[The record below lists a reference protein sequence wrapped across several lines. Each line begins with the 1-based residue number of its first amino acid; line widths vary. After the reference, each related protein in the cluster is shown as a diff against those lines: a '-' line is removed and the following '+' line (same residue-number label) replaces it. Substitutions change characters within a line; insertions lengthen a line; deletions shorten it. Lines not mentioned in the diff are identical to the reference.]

1 MRKFYFLCTAML
13 LMFATSVKADRI
25 LFQENYE
32 TGGIPSTWTYA
43 AEAGKN
49 NGATIAGDSEG
60 HYFSVYGGS
69 ANGRSA
75 NCFWG
80 EGIYGEDKSA
90 ITEYSVHVEFQFQ
103 AFGNDTKK
111 GQHNGNLAIFSDEKC
126 ALTNGAK
133 SGTYGPYCVL
143 SNNCL
148 FDIAQNS
155 VDAATNPG
163 ASDTDITHWFLY
175 NDTTNAITPAAGT
188 WYELNLTVNTTTREV
203 TWSMADFDNTF
214 SKQGSFTLPEDAN
227 AYATGLYLMLA
238 RYQSVVNVDNIKV
251 TVPGDYANT
260 PVIALT
266 GVNNSQ
272 RTFTVTFMEGETL
285 HLTGT
290 DGSQKTI
297 GYYDTG
303 EVLGQYVYTTTTSG
317 TISAYTTVGTMTS
330 ETATMD
336 VNCTPIV
343 LPTPTY
349 AIVSAAAGY
358 EKVYQFTVDNSGVE
372 MQPEIFMDF
381 SFKSENGTDDFVLSN
396 QNNGAKVTVPSKGTL
411 TVTTKAIGYNSS
423 TTSLMNDQSYEI
435 TQDIDLQHL
444 TAADLTA
451 KGFVAM
457 DPLDSET
464 TSGESN
470 WTGRQRL
477 YYQIENGGTDDEGK
491 PTYDKYLVW
500 GPSTVGGEP
509 IQRYQYLQSNLN
521 EETAHSLF
529 APLYLWYGNTGVDP
543 SIAKY
548 YEEDG
553 VTPKVD
559 HLGHTGGST
568 NVKMYEGIGLCFSGN
583 LGDGGD
589 FYTSETMTYAA
600 IAVNNVILGVDGLTS
615 NDMILVSKITDYG
628 STSAHPQFPLGTDPA
643 EAKNQYLA
651 SNLGDNK
658 EIISSG
664 LETFK
669 LYRVQDAIT
678 RVQVLSPGTSGIKD
692 IVAGQ
697 VISDHNAPI
706 YNLNGVQVNAK
717 SLKPGVYVK
726 QGKKFIVR

>member
-25 LFQENYE
+25 LYQENYE
-32 TGGIPSTWTYA
+32 VGSLPSTWTI
-43 AEAGKN
+43 
-49 NGATIAGDSEG
+49 NGGTGSIAGDTEG
-60 HYFSVYGGS
+60 KYMSFALGQN
-69 ANGRSA
+69 NGRSA
-75 NCFWG
+75 HCLWG
-80 EGIYGEDKSA
+80 AGIYDEVMQTM
-90 ITEYSVHVEFQFQ
+90 TEYKVSIDFQIQ
-103 AFGNDTKK
+103 AFGNNQYNGEIAVFSGDACEKT
-111 GQHNGNLAIFSDEKC
+111 NGNKGGNWD
-126 ALTNGAK
+126 
-133 SGTYGPYCVL
+133 PYNTV
-143 SNNCL
+143 SQNCF
-148 FDIAQNS
+148 FDISQDEVNIKAME
-155 VDAATNPG
+155 TKEPG
-163 ASDTDITHWFLY
+163 QWFLMG
-175 NDTTNAITPAAGT
+175 NVDDKVNLTQGT
-188 WYELNLTVNTTTREV
+188 WYTLVLNVNVNTREV
-203 TWSMADFDNTF
+203 AWTLDDLDNTF
-214 SKQGSFTLPEDAN
+214 HKAGSKTMAEDAN
-227 AYATGLYLMLA
+227 MYISGLYLMNA
-238 RYQSVVNVDNIKV
+238 RYQSVTNVDNIKV
-251 TVPGDYANT
+251 TIPGDYANT

-266 GVNNSQ
+266 GVNNSE
-272 RTFTVTFMEGETL
+272 RTYTISFMEGETL

-336 VNCTPIV
+336 VDCSPIV

-411 TVTTKAIGYNSS
+411 TVTTKASGYASS

-444 TAADLTA
+444 TGADLLA

-464 TSGESN
+464 TSGENN

-600 IAVNNVILGVDGLTS
+600 IAINNVTLGVDGLTS

>member
-1 MRKFYFLCTAML
+1 
-13 LMFATSVKADRI
+13 MFATSVKADRI
-25 LFQENYE
+25 LYQENYE
-32 TGGIPSTWTYA
+32 VGSLPSTWTI
-43 AEAGKN
+43 
-49 NGATIAGDSEG
+49 NGGTGSIAGDTEG
-60 HYFSVYGGS
+60 KYMSFALGQN
-69 ANGRSA
+69 NGRSA
-75 NCFWG
+75 HCLWG
-80 EGIYGEDKSA
+80 AGIYDEVMQTM
-90 ITEYSVHVEFQFQ
+90 TEYKVSIDFQIQ
-103 AFGNDTKK
+103 AFGTNQYNGEIAVFSGDACEKT
-111 GQHNGNLAIFSDEKC
+111 NGNKGGNWD
-126 ALTNGAK
+126 
-133 SGTYGPYCVL
+133 PYNTV
-143 SNNCL
+143 SPNCF
-148 FDIAQNS
+148 FDISQD
-155 VDAATNPG
+155 DANIKAMETKLPG
-163 ASDTDITHWFLY
+163 QWFLMG
-175 NDTTNAITPAAGT
+175 NVDDKVNLTQGT
-188 WYELNLTVNTTTREV
+188 WYTLVLNVNVNTREV
-203 TWSMADFDNTF
+203 AWTLDDLDNTF
-214 SKQGSFTLPEDAN
+214 HKAGSKTMAEDAN
-227 AYATGLYLMLA
+227 MYISGLYLMNA
-238 RYQSVVNVDNIKV
+238 RYQSVTNVDNIKV
-251 TVPGDYANT
+251 TIPGDYANT

-266 GVNNSQ
+266 GVNNSE
-272 RTFTVTFMEGETL
+272 RTYTISFMEGETL

-336 VNCTPIV
+336 VNCSPIV

-349 AIVSAAAGY
+349 AVVSAAAGY

-396 QNNGAKVTVPSKGTL
+396 QNNGVKVTVPSKGTL
-411 TVTTKAIGYNSS
+411 TVTTKASGYASS

-444 TAADLTA
+444 TGADLLA

-464 TSGESN
+464 TSGENN

-529 APLYLWYGNTGVDP
+529 APLYLWYGTTGVDP
-543 SIAKY
+543 SITKY
-548 YEEDG
+548 FEEDG

-559 HLGHTGGST
+559 HLGHTAGTT
-568 NVKMYEGIGLCFSGN
+568 NPKMYEGIGLCFSGN

-589 FYTSETMTYAA
+589 FYTNSTMTYAA
-600 IAVNNVILGVDGLTS
+600 IAVNNVTLGVDGLTS

-651 SNLGDNK
+651 SNLGESK
-658 EIISSG
+658 QVISSG
-664 LETFK
+664 LETFQ

>member
-25 LFQENYE
+25 LYQENYE
-32 TGGIPSTWTYA
+32 VGSLPSTWTI
-43 AEAGKN
+43 
-49 NGATIAGDSEG
+49 NGGTGSIAGDTEG
-60 HYFSVYGGS
+60 KYMSFALGQN
-69 ANGRSA
+69 NGRSA
-75 NCFWG
+75 HCLWG
-80 EGIYGEDKSA
+80 AGIYDEVMQTM
-90 ITEYSVHVEFQFQ
+90 TEYKVSIDFQIQ
-103 AFGNDTKK
+103 AFGTNQYNGEIAVFSGDACEKT
-111 GQHNGNLAIFSDEKC
+111 NGNKGGNWD
-126 ALTNGAK
+126 
-133 SGTYGPYCVL
+133 PYNTV
-143 SNNCL
+143 SPNCF
-148 FDIAQNS
+148 FDISQD
-155 VDAATNPG
+155 DANIKVMETKLPG
-163 ASDTDITHWFLY
+163 QWFLMG
-175 NDTTNAITPAAGT
+175 NVDDKVNLTQGT
-188 WYELNLTVNTTTREV
+188 WYTLVLNVNVNTREV
-203 TWSMADFDNTF
+203 AWTLDDLDNTF
-214 SKQGSFTLPEDAN
+214 HKAGSKTMAEDAN
-227 AYATGLYLMLA
+227 MYISGLYLMNA
-238 RYQSVVNVDNIKV
+238 RYQSVTNVDNIKV
-251 TVPGDYANT
+251 TIPGDYANT

-266 GVNNSQ
+266 GLKDSE
-272 RTFTVTFMEGETL
+272 RTYTISFMEGETL

-396 QNNGAKVTVPSKGTL
+396 QNNGVKVTVPSKGTL
-411 TVTTKAIGYNSS
+411 TVTTKASGYASS

-444 TAADLTA
+444 TGADLLA

-464 TSGESN
+464 TSGENN

-529 APLYLWYGNTGVDP
+529 APLYLWYGTTGVDP
-543 SIAKY
+543 SITKY
-548 YEEDG
+548 FEEDG

-559 HLGHTGGST
+559 HLGHTAGTT
-568 NVKMYEGIGLCFSGN
+568 NPKMYEGIGLCFSGN

-589 FYTSETMTYAA
+589 FYTNSTMTYAA
-600 IAVNNVILGVDGLTS
+600 IAVNNVTLGVDGLTS

-651 SNLGDNK
+651 SNLGESK
-658 EIISSG
+658 QVISSG
-664 LETFK
+664 LETFQ

-697 VISDHNAPI
+697 VVSDHNAPI

>member
-25 LFQENYE
+25 LYQENYE
-32 TGGIPSTWTYA
+32 VGSLPSTWTI
-43 AEAGKN
+43 
-49 NGATIAGDSEG
+49 NGGTGSIAGDTEG
-60 HYFSVYGGS
+60 KYMSFALGQN
-69 ANGRSA
+69 NGRSA
-75 NCFWG
+75 HCLWG
-80 EGIYGEDKSA
+80 AGIYDEVMQTM
-90 ITEYSVHVEFQFQ
+90 TEYKVSIDFQIQ
-103 AFGNDTKK
+103 AFGNNQYNGEIAVFSGDACEKT
-111 GQHNGNLAIFSDEKC
+111 NGNKGGNWD
-126 ALTNGAK
+126 
-133 SGTYGPYCVL
+133 PYNTV
-143 SNNCL
+143 SQNCF
-148 FDIAQNS
+148 FDISQDEVNIKAME
-155 VDAATNPG
+155 TKEPG
-163 ASDTDITHWFLY
+163 QWFLMG
-175 NDTTNAITPAAGT
+175 NVDDKVNLTQGT
-188 WYELNLTVNTTTREV
+188 WYTLVLNVNVNTREV
-203 TWSMADFDNTF
+203 AWTLDDLDNTF
-214 SKQGSFTLPEDAN
+214 HKAGSKTMAEDAN
-227 AYATGLYLMLA
+227 MYISGLYLMNA
-238 RYQSVVNVDNIKV
+238 RYQSVTNVDNIKV
-251 TVPGDYANT
+251 TIPGDYANT

-266 GVNNSQ
+266 GVNNSE
-272 RTFTVTFMEGETL
+272 RTYTISFMEGETL

-290 DGSQKTI
+290 DGSQKTV

-336 VNCTPIV
+336 VNCSPIV

-396 QNNGAKVTVPSKGTL
+396 QNNGVKVTVPSKGTL
-411 TVTTKAIGYNSS
+411 TVTTKASGYASS

-464 TSGESN
+464 TSGENN

-600 IAVNNVILGVDGLTS
+600 IAINNVTLGVDGLTS

>member
-1 MRKFYFLCTAML
+1 M
-13 LMFATSVKADRI
+13 
-25 LFQENYE
+25 
-32 TGGIPSTWTYA
+32 
-43 AEAGKN
+43 AE
-49 NGATIAGDSEG
+49 E
-60 HYFSVYGGS
+60 
-69 ANGRSA
+69 
-75 NCFWG
+75 
-80 EGIYGEDKSA
+80 
-90 ITEYSVHVEFQFQ
+90 
-103 AFGNDTKK
+103 
-111 GQHNGNLAIFSDEKC
+111 
-126 ALTNGAK
+126 
-133 SGTYGPYCVL
+133 
-143 SNNCL
+143 
-148 FDIAQNS
+148 
-155 VDAATNPG
+155 
-163 ASDTDITHWFLY
+163 ASMY
-175 NDTTNAITPAAGT
+175 
-188 WYELNLTVNTTTREV
+188 V
-203 TWSMADFDNTF
+203 S
-214 SKQGSFTLPEDAN
+214 
-227 AYATGLYLMLA
+227 GLYLMNA
-238 RYQSVVNVDNIKV
+238 RYQSVINVDNIKV
-251 TVPGDYANT
+251 TIPGDFANT

-266 GVNNSQ
+266 GLENSQ
-272 RTFTVTFMEGETL
+272 RTYTISFMEGETL

-336 VNCTPIV
+336 VNCSPIV

-349 AIVSAAAGY
+349 AIVSAAAGF

-396 QNNGAKVTVPSKGTL
+396 QNNGVKVTVPSKGTL
-411 TVTTKAIGYNSS
+411 TVTTKASGYASS

-444 TAADLTA
+444 TGADLLA

-464 TSGESN
+464 TSGENN

-529 APLYLWYGNTGVDP
+529 APLYLWYGTTGVDP
-543 SIAKY
+543 SITKY
-548 YEEDG
+548 FEEDG

-559 HLGHTGGST
+559 HLGHTAGTT
-568 NVKMYEGIGLCFSGN
+568 NPKMYEGIGLCFSGN

-600 IAVNNVILGVDGLTS
+600 IAVNYVTLGVDGLTS

-697 VISDHNAPI
+697 VVSDHNAPI

>member
-25 LFQENYE
+25 LYQENYE
-32 TGGIPSTWTYA
+32 VGSLPSTWTI
-43 AEAGKN
+43 
-49 NGATIAGDSEG
+49 NGGTGSIAGDTEG
-60 HYFSVYGGS
+60 KYMSFALGQN
-69 ANGRSA
+69 NGRSA
-75 NCFWG
+75 HCLWG
-80 EGIYGEDKSA
+80 AGIYDEVMQTM
-90 ITEYSVHVEFQFQ
+90 TEYTVSIDFQIQ
-103 AFGNDTKK
+103 AFGNNQYNGEIAVFSGDACEKT
-111 GQHNGNLAIFSDEKC
+111 NGNKGGNWD
-126 ALTNGAK
+126 
-133 SGTYGPYCVL
+133 PYNTV
-143 SNNCL
+143 SPNCF
-148 FDIAQNS
+148 FDISQD
-155 VDAATNPG
+155 DANIKVMETKLPG
-163 ASDTDITHWFLY
+163 QWFLMGDVDDKV
-175 NDTTNAITPAAGT
+175 NLTQGT
-188 WYELNLTVNTTTREV
+188 WYTLVLNVNVNTREV
-203 TWSMADFDNTF
+203 AWTLDDLDNTF
-214 SKQGSFTLPEDAN
+214 HKAGSKTMAEDAN
-227 AYATGLYLMLA
+227 MYISGLYLMNA
-238 RYQSVVNVDNIKV
+238 RYQSVTNVDNIKV
-251 TVPGDYANT
+251 TIPGDYANT

-266 GVNNSQ
+266 GLKDSE
-272 RTFTVTFMEGETL
+272 RTYTISFMEGETL

-336 VNCTPIV
+336 VNCSPIV

-411 TVTTKAIGYNSS
+411 TVTTKASGYASS

-444 TAADLTA
+444 TGADLLA

-464 TSGESN
+464 TSGENN

-500 GPSTVGGEP
+500 GPSTIGGEP

-521 EETAHSLF
+521 AETAHSLF
-529 APLYLWYGNTGVDP
+529 APLYLWYGTEGVTP
-543 SIAKY
+543 SITKY
-548 YEEDG
+548 FEEDG

-559 HLGHTGGST
+559 HLGHTGGTT
-568 NVKMYEGIGLCFSGN
+568 NVKMYEGIGLLFSGN

-589 FYTSETMTYAA
+589 FYTSESATYAA
-600 IAVNNVILGVDGLTS
+600 IAVNNVTLGVDGLTS

-628 STSAHPQFPLGTDPA
+628 TTSAHPQFPLGTDPA

-664 LETFK
+664 LETFQ

>member
-1 MRKFYFLCTAML
+1 ML

-25 LFQENYE
+25 LYQENYE
-32 TGGIPSTWTYA
+32 VGSLPSTWTI
-43 AEAGKN
+43 
-49 NGATIAGDSEG
+49 NGGTGSIAGDTEG
-60 HYFSVYGGS
+60 KYMSFALGQN
-69 ANGRSA
+69 NGRSA
-75 NCFWG
+75 HCLWG
-80 EGIYGEDKSA
+80 AGIYDEVMQTM
-90 ITEYSVHVEFQFQ
+90 TEYKVSIDFQIQ
-103 AFGNDTKK
+103 AFGTNQYNGEIAVFSGDACEKT
-111 GQHNGNLAIFSDEKC
+111 NGNKGGNWD
-126 ALTNGAK
+126 
-133 SGTYGPYCVL
+133 PYNTV
-143 SNNCL
+143 SPNCF
-148 FDIAQNS
+148 FDISQD
-155 VDAATNPG
+155 DANIKAMETKLPG
-163 ASDTDITHWFLY
+163 QWFLMG
-175 NDTTNAITPAAGT
+175 NVDDKVNLTQGT
-188 WYELNLTVNTTTREV
+188 WYTLVLNVNVNTREV
-203 TWSMADFDNTF
+203 AWTLDDLDNTF
-214 SKQGSFTLPEDAN
+214 HKAGSKTMAEDAN
-227 AYATGLYLMLA
+227 MYISGLYLMNA
-238 RYQSVVNVDNIKV
+238 RYQSVTNVDNIKV
-251 TVPGDYANT
+251 TIPGDYANT

-266 GVNNSQ
+266 GVNNSE
-272 RTFTVTFMEGETL
+272 RTYTISFMEGETL

-336 VNCTPIV
+336 VNCSPIV

-349 AIVSAAAGY
+349 AVVSAAAGY

-396 QNNGAKVTVPSKGTL
+396 QNNGVKVTVPSKGTL
-411 TVTTKAIGYNSS
+411 TVTTKASGYASS

-444 TAADLTA
+444 TGADLLA

-464 TSGESN
+464 TSGENN

-529 APLYLWYGNTGVDP
+529 APLYLWYGTTGVDP
-543 SIAKY
+543 SITKY
-548 YEEDG
+548 FEEDG

-559 HLGHTGGST
+559 HLGHTAGTT
-568 NVKMYEGIGLCFSGN
+568 NPKMYEGIGLCFSGN

-589 FYTSETMTYAA
+589 FYTNSTMTYAA
-600 IAVNNVILGVDGLTS
+600 IAVNNVTLGVDGLTS

-651 SNLGDNK
+651 SNLGESK
-658 EIISSG
+658 QVISSG
-664 LETFK
+664 LETFQ

-697 VISDHNAPI
+697 VVSDHNAPI

>member
-25 LFQENYE
+25 LYQENYE
-32 TGGIPSTWTYA
+32 VGGLPSTWTI
-43 AEAGKN
+43 
-49 NGATIAGDSEG
+49 NGGTGSIAGDTEG
-60 HYFSVYGGS
+60 KYMSFALGQN
-69 ANGRSA
+69 NGRSA
-75 NCFWG
+75 HCLWG
-80 EGIYGEDKSA
+80 AGIYDEVMQTM
-90 ITEYSVHVEFQFQ
+90 TEYTVSIDFQIQ
-103 AFGNDTKK
+103 AFGNNQYNGEIAVFSGDACEKT
-111 GQHNGNLAIFSDEKC
+111 NGNKGGNWD
-126 ALTNGAK
+126 
-133 SGTYGPYCVL
+133 PYNTV
-143 SNNCL
+143 SPNCF
-148 FDIAQNS
+148 FDISQD
-155 VDAATNPG
+155 DANIKVMETKLPG
-163 ASDTDITHWFLY
+163 QWFLMGDVDDKV
-175 NDTTNAITPAAGT
+175 NLTQGT
-188 WYELNLTVNTTTREV
+188 WYTLVLNVNVNTREV
-203 TWSMADFDNTF
+203 AWTLDDLDNTF
-214 SKQGSFTLPEDAN
+214 HKAGSKTMAEDAN
-227 AYATGLYLMLA
+227 MYISGLYLMNA
-238 RYQSVVNVDNIKV
+238 RYQSVTNVDNIKV
-251 TVPGDYANT
+251 TIPGDYANT

-266 GVNNSQ
+266 GLKDSE
-272 RTFTVTFMEGETL
+272 RTYTISFMEGETL

-336 VNCTPIV
+336 VNCSPIV

-411 TVTTKAIGYNSS
+411 TVTTKASGYASS

-464 TSGESN
+464 TSGENN

-500 GPSTVGGEP
+500 GPSTIGGEP

-521 EETAHSLF
+521 AETAHSLF
-529 APLYLWYGNTGVDP
+529 APLYLWYGTEGVTP
-543 SIAKY
+543 SITKY

-600 IAVNNVILGVDGLTS
+600 IAVNYVTLGVDGLTS

-664 LETFK
+664 LETFQ

>member
-25 LFQENYE
+25 LYQENYE
-32 TGGIPSTWTYA
+32 VGSLPSTWTIS
-43 AEAGKN
+43 G
-49 NGATIAGDSEG
+49 GTGSIAGDTEG
-60 HYFSVYGGS
+60 KYMSFALGQN
-69 ANGRSA
+69 NGRSA
-75 NCFWG
+75 HCLWG
-80 EGIYGEDKSA
+80 AGIYDEVMQTM
-90 ITEYSVHVEFQFQ
+90 TEYKVSIDFQIQ
-103 AFGNDTKK
+103 AFGTNQYNGEIAVFSGDACEKT
-111 GQHNGNLAIFSDEKC
+111 NGNKGGNWD
-126 ALTNGAK
+126 
-133 SGTYGPYCVL
+133 PYNTV
-143 SNNCL
+143 SPNCF
-148 FDIAQNS
+148 FDISQDEANIK
-155 VDAATNPG
+155 VMETKLPG
-163 ASDTDITHWFLY
+163 QWFLMG
-175 NDTTNAITPAAGT
+175 NVDDKVNLTQGT
-188 WYELNLTVNTTTREV
+188 WYTLVLNVNVNTREV
-203 TWSMADFDNTF
+203 AWTLDDLDNTF
-214 SKQGSFTLPEDAN
+214 HKAGSKTMAEDAN
-227 AYATGLYLMLA
+227 MYISGLYLMNA
-238 RYQSVVNVDNIKV
+238 RYQSVTNVDNIKV
-251 TVPGDYANT
+251 TIPGDYANT

-266 GVNNSQ
+266 GVNNSE
-272 RTFTVTFMEGETL
+272 RTYTISFMEGETL

-290 DGSQKTI
+290 DGSQKTV

-336 VNCTPIV
+336 VNCSPIV

-349 AIVSAAAGY
+349 AVVSAAAGY

-396 QNNGAKVTVPSKGTL
+396 QNNGVKVTVPSKGTL
-411 TVTTKAIGYNSS
+411 TVTTKASGYASS

-600 IAVNNVILGVDGLTS
+600 IAVNNVTLGVDGLTS

-651 SNLGDNK
+651 SNLGENK

>member
-1 MRKFYFLCTAML
+1 
-13 LMFATSVKADRI
+13 MFATSVKADRI
-25 LFQENYE
+25 LYQENYE
-32 TGGIPSTWTYA
+32 VGGVPGTWTFDGG
-43 AEAGKN
+43 AGS
-49 NGATIAGDSEG
+49 IAGDTEG
-60 HYFSVYGGS
+60 KYMSFALGQS
-69 ANGRSA
+69 NGRSA
-75 NCFWG
+75 HCLWG
-80 EGIYGEDKSA
+80 AGIYDEVMQTM
-90 ITEYSVHVEFQFQ
+90 TEYTVSIDFQIQ
-103 AFGNDTKK
+103 AFGNNQYNGEIAVFSGDACEKK
-111 GQHNGNLAIFSDEKC
+111 NGSQGGAGKVWDPYSTFSQ
-126 ALTNGAK
+126 
-133 SGTYGPYCVL
+133 
-143 SNNCL
+143 NCF
-148 FDIAQNS
+148 FDINQD
-155 VDAATNPG
+155 DANIKVMETKLPG
-163 ASDTDITHWFLY
+163 QWFLMSDVEDKV
-175 NDTTNAITPAAGT
+175 NLTQGT
-188 WYELNLTVNTTTREV
+188 WYTLVLNVNVNTREV
-203 TWSMADFDNTF
+203 TWSLDDLDNTF
-214 SKQGSFTLPEDAN
+214 HKAGSKTMAEEASM
-227 AYATGLYLMLA
+227 YVSGLYLMNA
-238 RYQSVVNVDNIKV
+238 RYQSVINVDNIKV
-251 TVPGDYANT
+251 TIPGDFANT

-266 GVNNSQ
+266 GLENSQ
-272 RTFTVTFMEGETL
+272 RTYTISFMEGETL

-336 VNCTPIV
+336 VNCSPIV

-411 TVTTKAIGYNSS
+411 TVTTKAIGYASS

-464 TSGESN
+464 TSGENN

-491 PTYDKYLVW
+491 PTYDKHLVW
-500 GPSTVGGEP
+500 GPSTIGGEP

-521 EETAHSLF
+521 AETAHSLF
-529 APLYLWYGNTGVDP
+529 APLYLWYGTEGVTP
-543 SIAKY
+543 SITKY

-600 IAVNNVILGVDGLTS
+600 IAVNYVTLGVDGLTS

-628 STSAHPQFPLGTDPA
+628 STSAHPQFPLGTDLA
-643 EAKNQYLA
+643 EAKAQYLA

-664 LETFK
+664 LETFQ

>member
-25 LFQENYE
+25 LYQENYE
-32 TGGIPSTWTYA
+32 VGSLPSTWTI
-43 AEAGKN
+43 
-49 NGATIAGDSEG
+49 NGGTGSIAGDTEG
-60 HYFSVYGGS
+60 KYMSFALGQN
-69 ANGRSA
+69 NGRSA
-75 NCFWG
+75 HCLWG
-80 EGIYGEDKSA
+80 AGIYDEVMQTM
-90 ITEYSVHVEFQFQ
+90 TEYTVSIDFQIQ
-103 AFGNDTKK
+103 AFGNNQYNGEIAVFSGDACEKT
-111 GQHNGNLAIFSDEKC
+111 NGNKGGNWD
-126 ALTNGAK
+126 
-133 SGTYGPYCVL
+133 PYNTV
-143 SNNCL
+143 SPNCF
-148 FDIAQNS
+148 FDISQD
-155 VDAATNPG
+155 DANIKVMETKLPG
-163 ASDTDITHWFLY
+163 QWFLMGDVDDKV
-175 NDTTNAITPAAGT
+175 NLTQGT
-188 WYELNLTVNTTTREV
+188 WYTLVLNVNVNTREV
-203 TWSMADFDNTF
+203 AWTLDDLDNTF
-214 SKQGSFTLPEDAN
+214 HKAGSKTMAEEASM
-227 AYATGLYLMLA
+227 YVSGLYLMNA
-238 RYQSVVNVDNIKV
+238 RYQSVINVDNIKV
-251 TVPGDYANT
+251 TIPGDYANT

-266 GVNNSQ
+266 GLKDSE
-272 RTFTVTFMEGETL
+272 RTYTISFMEGETL

-336 VNCTPIV
+336 VNCSPIV

-396 QNNGAKVTVPSKGTL
+396 QNNGVKVTVPSKGTL
-411 TVTTKAIGYNSS
+411 TVTTKASGYASS

-464 TSGESN
+464 TSGENN

-500 GPSTVGGEP
+500 GPSTIGGEP

-521 EETAHSLF
+521 AETAHSLF
-529 APLYLWYGNTGVDP
+529 APLYLWYGTEGVTP
-543 SIAKY
+543 SITKY

-600 IAVNNVILGVDGLTS
+600 IAVNYVTLGVDGLTS

-628 STSAHPQFPLGTDPA
+628 STSAHPQFPLGTDTA
-643 EAKNQYLA
+643 EAKAQYLA

-664 LETFK
+664 LETFQ

>member
-25 LFQENYE
+25 LYQENYE
-32 TGGIPSTWTYA
+32 VGNVPGTWTI
-43 AEAGKN
+43 
-49 NGATIAGDSEG
+49 NGGTGSIAGDTEG
-60 HYFSVYGGS
+60 KYMSFALGQN
-69 ANGRSA
+69 NGRSA
-75 NCFWG
+75 HCLWG
-80 EGIYGEDKSA
+80 AGIYDEVMQTM
-90 ITEYSVHVEFQFQ
+90 TEYTVSIDFQIQ
-103 AFGNDTKK
+103 AFGNNQYNGEIAVFSGDACEKT
-111 GQHNGNLAIFSDEKC
+111 NGNKGGNWD
-126 ALTNGAK
+126 
-133 SGTYGPYCVL
+133 PYNTV
-143 SNNCL
+143 SPNCF
-148 FDIAQNS
+148 FDISQD
-155 VDAATNPG
+155 DANIKVMETKLPG
-163 ASDTDITHWFLY
+163 QWFLMGDVDDKV
-175 NDTTNAITPAAGT
+175 NLTQGT
-188 WYELNLTVNTTTREV
+188 WYTLVLNVNVNTREV
-203 TWSMADFDNTF
+203 AWTLDDLDNTF
-214 SKQGSFTLPEDAN
+214 HKAGSKTMAEDAN
-227 AYATGLYLMLA
+227 MYISGLYLMNA
-238 RYQSVVNVDNIKV
+238 RYQSVINVDNIKV
-251 TVPGDYANT
+251 TIPGDYANT

-266 GVNNSQ
+266 GLKDSE
-272 RTFTVTFMEGETL
+272 RTYTISFMEGETL

-336 VNCTPIV
+336 VNCSPIV

-349 AIVSAAAGY
+349 AVVSAAAGY

-396 QNNGAKVTVPSKGTL
+396 QNNGVKVTVPSKGTL
-411 TVTTKAIGYNSS
+411 TVTTKASGYASS

-464 TSGESN
+464 TSGENN

-491 PTYDKYLVW
+491 PTYDKHLVW
-500 GPSTVGGEP
+500 GPSTIGGEP

-521 EETAHSLF
+521 AETAHSLF
-529 APLYLWYGNTGVDP
+529 APLYLWYGTEGVTP
-543 SIAKY
+543 SITKY

-600 IAVNNVILGVDGLTS
+600 IAVNYVTLGVDGLTS

-664 LETFK
+664 LETFQ

>member
-25 LFQENYE
+25 LYQENYE
-32 TGGIPSTWTYA
+32 VGSLPSTWTI
-43 AEAGKN
+43 
-49 NGATIAGDSEG
+49 NGGTGSIAGDTEG
-60 HYFSVYGGS
+60 KYMSFALGQN
-69 ANGRSA
+69 NGRSA
-75 NCFWG
+75 HCLWG
-80 EGIYGEDKSA
+80 AGIYDEVMQTM
-90 ITEYSVHVEFQFQ
+90 TEYTVSIDFQIQ
-103 AFGNDTKK
+103 AFGNNQYNGEIAVFSGDACEKK
-111 GQHNGNLAIFSDEKC
+111 NGSQGGAGKVWDPYSTFSQ
-126 ALTNGAK
+126 
-133 SGTYGPYCVL
+133 
-143 SNNCL
+143 NCF
-148 FDIAQNS
+148 FDINQD
-155 VDAATNPG
+155 DANIKVMETKLPG
-163 ASDTDITHWFLY
+163 QWFLMSDVEDKV
-175 NDTTNAITPAAGT
+175 NLTQGT
-188 WYELNLTVNTTTREV
+188 WYTLVLNVNVNTREV
-203 TWSMADFDNTF
+203 TWSLDDLDNTF
-214 SKQGSFTLPEDAN
+214 HKAGSKTMAEEASM
-227 AYATGLYLMLA
+227 YVSGLYLMNA
-238 RYQSVVNVDNIKV
+238 RYQSVINVDNIKV
-251 TVPGDYANT
+251 TIPGDFANT

-266 GVNNSQ
+266 GLKDSE
-272 RTFTVTFMEGETL
+272 RTYTISFMEGETL

-336 VNCTPIV
+336 VNCSPIV

-411 TVTTKAIGYNSS
+411 TVTTKASGYASS

-444 TAADLTA
+444 TGADLLA

-464 TSGESN
+464 TSGENN

-500 GPSTVGGEP
+500 GPSTIGGEP

-521 EETAHSLF
+521 AETAHSLF
-529 APLYLWYGNTGVDP
+529 APLYLWYGTEGVTP
-543 SIAKY
+543 SITKY

-600 IAVNNVILGVDGLTS
+600 IAVNYVTLGVDGLTS

-664 LETFK
+664 LETFQ

>member
-25 LFQENYE
+25 LYQENYE
-32 TGGIPSTWTYA
+32 VGSLPSTWTI
-43 AEAGKN
+43 
-49 NGATIAGDSEG
+49 NGGTGSIAGDTEG
-60 HYFSVYGGS
+60 KYMSFALGQN
-69 ANGRSA
+69 NGRSA
-75 NCFWG
+75 HCLWG
-80 EGIYGEDKSA
+80 AGIYDEVMQTM
-90 ITEYSVHVEFQFQ
+90 TEYKVSIDFQIQ
-103 AFGNDTKK
+103 AFGNNQYNGEIAVFSGDACEKT
-111 GQHNGNLAIFSDEKC
+111 NGNKGGNWD
-126 ALTNGAK
+126 
-133 SGTYGPYCVL
+133 PYNTV
-143 SNNCL
+143 SQNCF
-148 FDIAQNS
+148 FDISQDEVNIKAME
-155 VDAATNPG
+155 TKEPG
-163 ASDTDITHWFLY
+163 QWFLMG
-175 NDTTNAITPAAGT
+175 NVDDKVNLTAGT
-188 WYELNLTVNTTTREV
+188 WYTLVLNVNVNTREV
-203 TWSMADFDNTF
+203 AWTLDDLDNTF
-214 SKQGSFTLPEDAN
+214 HKAGSKTMAEDAN
-227 AYATGLYLMLA
+227 MYISGLYLMNA
-238 RYQSVVNVDNIKV
+238 RYQSVTNVDNIKV
-251 TVPGDYANT
+251 TIPGDYANT

-266 GVNNSQ
+266 GVNNSE
-272 RTFTVTFMEGETL
+272 RTYTISFMEGETL

-336 VNCTPIV
+336 VNCSPIV

-349 AIVSAAAGY
+349 AVVSAAAGF

-396 QNNGAKVTVPSKGTL
+396 QNNGVKVTVPSKGTL
-411 TVTTKAIGYNSS
+411 TVTTKASGYASS

-444 TAADLTA
+444 TGADLLA

-464 TSGESN
+464 TSGENN

-559 HLGHTGGST
+559 HLGHTAGTT
-568 NVKMYEGIGLCFSGN
+568 NPKMYEGIGLCFSGN

-589 FYTSETMTYAA
+589 FYTNSTMTYAA
-600 IAVNNVILGVDGLTS
+600 IAVNNVTLGVDGLTS

-628 STSAHPQFPLGTDPA
+628 TTSAHPQFPLGTDPA

-651 SNLGDNK
+651 SNLGESK
-658 EIISSG
+658 QVISSG
-664 LETFK
+664 LETFQ